1 MSTLRSDLRRK
12 CCVGRMPPRRT
23 RADNVLLLLADDLSS
38 SDIGALRHLHAPILA
53 NTTWGGGSRGLV
65 GCAWTKAWNCSH
77 HRARGESHYLPA
89 SLLSVRCC
97 CAHRNE
103 KSPEA
108 LAACL
113 RSPFTTAGFA
123 GLPTPALDRLAREGS
138 IVHQAY
144 APHALCAPARAALL
158 TGRLVSRLAGSTDV
172 DQQAAAIALQRAAA
186 RGTTIATRLREQRA
200 FATGFFGKWHLAPL
214 PFVEQYLCSWGGI
227 VEWNA
232 TMYDIVKRSVHDA
245 GFEVAEAL
253 FPCNLPTMTPNHTR
267 SPHFHSHN
275 PEWIVSHALRFVRAS
290 VQQRRRFF
298 ATVAFTMP
306 HGPHPHD
313 ALELSV
319 ERIPGGVER
328 GWPSSEALEMRRAAQ
343 ERLHATL
350 LGAMG
355 LPDLMRDATK
365 TSLAFGVW
373 WLDHS
378 VGQVLDGLDALNATE
393 RTLTVFTADHGREGK
408 WSCNGPGVRVPMLV
422 RWPEVVAAGGVLR
435 RAMMSHIDLLP
446 TVLDAVS
453 FHASQ
458 HQESASGA
466 EPAPHIGRSI
476 LGALLATP
484 TTTSKAPPERTQV
497 LCETFTDR
505 ALTTRTGTLIWRGA
519 DPHRPVGR
527 PSAFPLAGNGRLA
540 GWCSTCADP
549 SNATRRSTFTA
560 APADL
565 PASWSDVVQLYDDA
579 TRDPHE
585 RVNLRGDPL
594 RQPMLAQLGAVLREA
609 YPYAALHG
617 L

>member
-1 MSTLRSDLRRK
+1 MA
-12 CCVGRMPPRRT
+12 VAG
-23 RADNVLLLLADDLSS
+23 
-38 SDIGALRHLHAPILA
+38 GARD
-53 NTTWGGGSRGLV
+53 
-65 GCAWTKAWNCSH
+65 
-77 HRARGESHYLPA
+77 A
-89 SLLSVRCC
+89 S
-97 CAHRNE
+97 
-103 KSPEA
+103 
-108 LAACL
+108 
-113 RSPFTTAGFA
+113 
-123 GLPTPALDRLAREGS
+123 
-138 IVHQAY
+138 
-144 APHALCAPARAALL
+144 
-158 TGRLVSRLAGSTDV
+158 
-172 DQQAAAIALQRAAA
+172 
-186 RGTTIATRLREQRA
+186 
-200 FATGFFGKWHLAPL
+200 
-214 PFVEQYLCSWGGI
+214 
-227 VEWNA
+227 
-232 TMYDIVKRSVHDA
+232 
-245 GFEVAEAL
+245 
-253 FPCNLPTMTPNHTR
+253 
-267 SPHFHSHN
+267 
-275 PEWIVSHALRFVRAS
+275 
-290 VQQRRRFF
+290 
-298 ATVAFTMP
+298 
-306 HGPHPHD
+306 
-313 ALELSV
+313 
-319 ERIPGGVER
+319 
-328 GWPSSEALEMRRAAQ
+328 
-343 ERLHATL
+343 LHATL

-422 RWPEVVAAGGVLR
+422 RWPEVVAAGSVLR

-458 HQESASGA
+458 HQESA

-484 TTTSKAPPERTQV
+484 MTTSKAPPERTQV

-565 PASWSDVVQLYDDA
+565 PTAIFEI
-579 TRDPHE
+579 PII
-585 RVNLRGDPL
+585 
-594 RQPMLAQLGAVLREA
+594 
-609 YPYAALHG
+609 
-617 L
+617 